1 MKMLVGVNKYLKLM
15 RIYLKKEFMIKLKT
29 FQNKDKK
36 IILCFQS
43 IKKFYNN
50 VLLYQKLKNKNQSV

>member
-36 IILCFQS
+36 IIPCFQS

>member
-1 MKMLVGVNKYLKLM
+1 MK
-15 RIYLKKEFMIKLKT
+15 IYLKKESMIKLKT

-36 IILCFQS
+36 IIHNFQS